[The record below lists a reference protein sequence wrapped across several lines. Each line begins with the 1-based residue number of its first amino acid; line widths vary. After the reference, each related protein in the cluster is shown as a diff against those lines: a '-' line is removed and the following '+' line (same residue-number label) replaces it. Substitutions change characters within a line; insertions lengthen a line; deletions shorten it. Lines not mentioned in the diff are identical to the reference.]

1 MLAAHKREESEKLR
15 DGTRLAGTPFRSPGT
30 VTVAAPRR
38 IATGPLPPIFRGRS
52 PLAGALLFLSLGA
65 VAGTLGCRIESLRIR
80 PGTEPTVG
88 KGGSSPP
95 YYCCATKG
103 TPMVRSLS
111 SAQMESAS
119 TTVPSIVVYVTVP
132 NREAGKKLA
141 GSIISE
147 KLAAC
152 VNIVP
157 GVESVYWWEGKVQS
171 DAEELLIIKTRE
183 SLLDALTEHV
193 KANHEYDVPEVIAL
207 PIKGGNLKYLEW
219 LKNSTRE
226 N

>member
-1 MLAAHKREESEKLR
+1 MPLLP
-15 DGTRLAGTPFRSPGT
+15 TPFRALFSPAT
-30 VTVAAPRR
+30 AAAASTSDVPPRLVHR
-38 IATGPLPPIFRGRS
+38 LRP
-52 PLAGALLFLSLGA
+52 PLAGAFLFLSLGA
-65 VAGTLGCRIESLRIR
+65 VAGCALSTRRVPFLR
-80 PGTEPTVG
+80 
-88 KGGSSPP
+88 
-95 YYCCATKG
+95 A
-103 TPMVRSLS
+103 RSFS
-111 SAQMESAS
+111 SARMESTS

-132 NREAGKKLA
+132 NREAGKKLSE
-141 GSIISE
+141 SIISE

-157 GVESVYWWEGKVQS
+157 GIESVYWWEGKVQT

-183 SLLDALTEHV
+183 SLLSALTEHV

-207 PIKGGNLKYLEW
+207 PISGGNLKYLEW

>member
-65 VAGTLGCRIESLRIR
+65 VAG
-80 PGTEPTVG
+80 
-88 KGGSSPP
+88 
-95 YYCCATKG
+95 
-103 TPMVRSLS
+103 VRSLS

-132 NREAGKKLA
+132 NREAALKIISLAGKKLA